1 MNHEA
6 NNANSKASHSRSCS
20 GFFVVAIHDD
30 ISHMNAQIEN
40 AIRCVAKDCRAEIKR
55 AKKCHPI
62 SEHDAITTRILDHHA
77 KRITALPPG
86 TFSAKRWLSYFVRV
100 VDAEANK

>member
-1 MNHEA
+1 MQTET
-6 NNANSKASHSRSCS
+6 
-20 GFFVVAIHDD
+20 
-30 ISHMNAQIEN
+30 EN
-40 AIRCVAKDCRAEIKR
+40 ALRSVAKTCRSEIIAQTKGQP
-55 AKKCHPI
+55 KKNHDPI
-62 SEHDAITTRILDHHA
+62 ITRILDHHA

>member
-1 MNHEA
+1 MKRTTLTA
-6 NNANSKASHSRSCS
+6 KLATAALVAA
-20 GFFVVAIHDD
+20 FFVVAIHDD
-30 ISHMNAQIEN
+30 ISHMNVQIEN